1 MRFLYSYSH
10 PDSPQESLGLL
21 AVDPS
26 SMYEAEGEF
35 VDIKRGDSIIP
46 RKLEVEHFTLISEDP
61 TLAREFESTPVY
73 SGFNPF
79 HNFS

>member
-1 MRFLYSYSH
+1 MKFLYSYSH

-21 AVDPS
+21 ALDPAS
-26 SMYEAEGEF
+26 IYEAAGDF
-35 VDIKRGDSIIP
+35 VDIKRGDAIVP
-46 RKLEVEHFTLISEDP
+46 RRLEVEHFTLISESP
-61 TLAREFESTPVY
+61 SLAREFESTHVY